1 MSNETTPSQNM
12 YPHAMDQVPGITFRQ
27 YAAVHILCAILNS
40 PKVKSHTKDRLE
52 GYIEGAVQFADL
64 LENELQK

>member
-27 YAAVHILCAILNS
+27 YAAVHILCAIIGSND
-40 PKVKSHTKDRLE
+40 VFTKNGVNINDYE
-52 GYIEGAVQFADL
+52 AATEMAVQ
-64 LENELQK
+64 LEKQLQK